1 MSEKSS
7 DVEKRAA
14 LLIKY
19 RGMRVKEKM
28 EEGDLITY
36 TLSRGSEEYV
46 MQCVLNQR
54 TVGVSF
60 VRNLRDIV
68 EKTEAEGGILIADV
82 KYTYSARA
90 NAPKLGVELIPPTLP
105 TFDLF
110 KHTLVPS
117 AELVSE
123 EERQELLEKFH
134 AEPYQFPW
142 IKTSDPVS
150 IVLGATQG
158 DIIRFISDSLTAG
171 ASETYRYVI

>member
-1 MSEKSS
+1 MSKKLS

-14 LLIKY
+14 LIIKY
-19 RGMRVKEKM
+19 REMRVKEKM
-28 EEGDLITY
+28 EEEDLITY
-36 TLSRGSEEYV
+36 TLSKGGKEYIL
-46 MQCVLNQR
+46 QCVLTQG

-68 EKTEAEGGILIADV
+68 EKTEAEGGILLSDV
-82 KYTYSARA
+82 KYTYSAKA
-90 NAPKLGVELIPPTLP
+90 NAPKLEIELIPPTLP

-110 KHTLVPS
+110 KHALVPK
-117 AELVSE
+117 AELVAE
-123 EERQELLEKFH
+123 EERQELLKKFH

-150 IVLGATQG
+150 IVLGAIPG

>member
-1 MSEKSS
+1 MSEKLS

-14 LLIKY
+14 LIIKY

-28 EEGDLITY
+28 DEGDLITY
-36 TLSRGSEEYV
+36 TLSKEGKEYV

-60 VRNLRDIV
+60 VRNLRDMV
-68 EKTEAEGGILIADV
+68 EKTEAEGGILLADV

-90 NAPKLGVELIPPTLP
+90 NAPKLGVELIPPSLP
-105 TFDLF
+105 TFDFF
-110 KHTLVPS
+110 KHTLVPR
-117 AELVSE
+117 ATLVSE

-142 IKTSDPVS
+142 IKKSDPVS
-150 IVLGATQG
+150 IVLGATPG

>member
-14 LLIKY
+14 LIINYRDMRIKE
-19 RGMRVKEKM
+19 RM

-36 TLSRGSEEYV
+36 MLSKGGKEYV

-60 VRNLRDIV
+60 VRNLRDMV
-68 EKTEAEGGILIADV
+68 EKTEAEGGILLSDV

-90 NAPKLGVELIPPTLP
+90 NAPMLGVELIPPTLP
-105 TFDLF
+105 PFDLF
-110 KHTLVPS
+110 KHALVPK

-123 EERQELLEKFH
+123 EERQELLKKFH

-150 IVLGATQG
+150 IVLGAIPG

-171 ASETYRYVI
+171 ASETFRYVI